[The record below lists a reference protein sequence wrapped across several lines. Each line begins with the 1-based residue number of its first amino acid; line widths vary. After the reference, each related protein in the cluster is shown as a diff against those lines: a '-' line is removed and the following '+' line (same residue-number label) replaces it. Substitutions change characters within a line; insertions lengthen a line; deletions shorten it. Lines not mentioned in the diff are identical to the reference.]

1 MNTEAR
7 RDQLTVWAFWL
18 ACGVA
23 AVAGA
28 VPIALAGTSGRVSG
42 VIVPLSV
49 AAVGYAGC
57 ALVQS
62 QGKVMATGLYVLAE
76 LATLYGV
83 VSMVYVPLQL
93 AVTGTCPPAQE
104 QCAVGLERPLTAA
117 ESAGIGF
124 AAGFGIVA
132 LFLGYVGLVAL
143 YRRLNAG
150 QPAKPRT
157 RRFLPFT
164 ASRTPEPAPSPPVRR
179 IPPVAQ
185 SRAAEPKVGAAEPK
199 AAATAPEPT
208 PPSTAAEIQ
217 APELAAPEA
226 LPELPAPALELE
238 LPAHVDASQ
247 PVQAEPE
254 PTPVAKPRTKR
265 ASRRPQGPTPP
276 ETSAT

>member
-18 ACGVA
+18 ACGAA

-49 AAVGYAGC
+49 AAVAYAGC
-57 ALVQS
+57 ALVQN

-83 VSMVYVPLQL
+83 LSMVYVPLEL
-93 AVTGTCPPAQE
+93 AITGTCPPAQE

-117 ESAGIGF
+117 EGAGIGF
-124 AAGFGIVA
+124 AAGFAIVA

-150 QPAKPRT
+150 QPAKPRS

-185 SRAAEPKVGAAEPK
+185 SRAAEPEVGAAEPEVG
-199 AAATAPEPT
+199 AA
-208 PPSTAAEIQ
+208 
-217 APELAAPEA
+217 
-226 LPELPAPALELE
+226 
-238 LPAHVDASQ
+238 
-247 PVQAEPE
+247 
-254 PTPVAKPRTKR
+254 
-265 ASRRPQGPTPP
+265 
-276 ETSAT
+276 